1 MIGCEVILLI
11 ERYPN
16 SAHCKNPVLAD
27 ILPYV
32 FTELINIFDV
42 ELTSMVMTS
51 ADCSNISVRRL
62 RHEVPGVTNTYDG
75 PFTSLYPVYWW
86 SV

>member
-1 MIGCEVILLI
+1 LLT

-32 FTELINIFDV
+32 FTELINAFDV
-42 ELTSMVMTS
+42 ELTSMVMAS
-51 ADCSNISVRRL
+51 ADCSNISERRP
-62 RHEVPGVTNTYDG
+62 RHEV
-75 PFTSLYPVYWW
+75 
-86 SV
+86 